1 MLQGRLSTVAAPVLV
16 VLLGIAGCS
25 SPGSGP
31 SDGAPPPGRTVT
43 DGPVPIATLDI
54 VTATEPLDA
63 DQLYDGFDQ
72 NQIDSVGGESCA
84 RELAAI
90 IAAGENHLAR
100 TGRQP
105 ADIAELVEAGYLPGT
120 PERWRLVGDELLP
133 TPEGGCASPG

>member
-1 MLQGRLSTVAAPVLV
+1 MVV
-16 VLLGIAGCS
+16 VLLGLAGCS
-25 SPGSGP
+25 S
-31 SDGAPPPGRTVT
+31 SDADPLDVATPPDRTVT

-54 VTATEPLDA
+54 VTAAEPLDA
-63 DQLYDGFDQ
+63 DDLYASFDR
-72 NQIDSVGGESCA
+72 NQIDSVGGEACA

-105 ADIAELVEAGYLPGT
+105 ADIAELVDAGFLPAT

-133 TPEGGCASPG
+133 APDGGCAPPG